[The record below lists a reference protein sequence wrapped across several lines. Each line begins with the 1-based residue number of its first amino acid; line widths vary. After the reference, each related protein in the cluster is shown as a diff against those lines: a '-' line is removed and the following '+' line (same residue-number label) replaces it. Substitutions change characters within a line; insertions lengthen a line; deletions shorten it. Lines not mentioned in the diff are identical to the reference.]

1 MKPDYLEKF
10 QLGVDYR
17 ETHPTKEG
25 KRRWRYILLRSV
37 KLHCRGLSDLA
48 IEYKDKHGKV
58 WARHDQSGLYVE
70 AGYSWKGCS
79 PKRWVWP
86 FGWVGTPDFE
96 CTIFASL
103 CHDVHYQFALTEHFP
118 LHKSGVDMM
127 FYHTIE
133 MSGDKNIATLYFDAV
148 RRFGRWSDRP
158 ENGEFSVLTPHD

>member
-1 MKPDYLEKF
+1 
-10 QLGVDYR
+10 
-17 ETHPTKEG
+17 
-25 KRRWRYILLRSV
+25 
-37 KLHCRGLSDLA
+37 
-48 IEYKDKHGKV
+48 
-58 WARHDQSGLYVE
+58 
-70 AGYSWKGCS
+70 
-79 PKRWVWP
+79 VWP

-103 CHDVHYQFALTEHFP
+103 CHDVHYQFARTEHFP

-133 MSGDKNIATLYFDAV
+133 MSGDKNIAALYFDAV